1 MASSYGVAVWL
12 GGSEWVLVVGGSW
25 VALSG
30 LFVCDLRA
38 GEKYSSVS
46 ADYRHGSSGGEVDW
60 WLVRCHGESGEV
72 VDVSIFF
79 HSFHSVLLVWWLG
92 GWVMKLTRWLGG

>member
-1 MASSYGVAVWL
+1 MHTHG
-12 GGSEWVLVVGGSW
+12 LVSRQTKT
-25 VALSG
+25 
-30 LFVCDLRA
+30 RA
-38 GEKYSSVS
+38 KAEGEKYFSVN

-60 WLVRCHGESGEV
+60 WLVRCHGGSGEV

>member
-1 MASSYGVAVWL
+1 MANTYAR
-12 GGSEWVLVVGGSW
+12 
-25 VALSG
+25 
-30 LFVCDLRA
+30 VCQQTTKHARKKK
-38 GEKYSSVS
+38 ERKYSSVS
-46 ADYRHGSSGGEVDW
+46 ADYKHGSSGGEVDW

-92 GWVMKLTRWLGG
+92 GWVMKLSRWLGG